1 MDTLKELTLIEENGT
16 YRLTGTFHKEQEAQ
30 MYGDDYEP
38 YYTKTLAELPLYTQI
53 RTLAERYEKAS
64 SSAVLFDFVAQNAS
78 VPLVESFAKIGSL

>member
-1 MDTLKELTLIEENGT
+1 MDTLKELTLTEENGA

-53 RTLAERYEKAS
+53 RTLAERYERTSKT
-64 SSAVLFDFVAQNAS
+64 AVLFDFVSQSSS
-78 VPLVESFAKIGSL
+78 VPLVESFAKMRRV